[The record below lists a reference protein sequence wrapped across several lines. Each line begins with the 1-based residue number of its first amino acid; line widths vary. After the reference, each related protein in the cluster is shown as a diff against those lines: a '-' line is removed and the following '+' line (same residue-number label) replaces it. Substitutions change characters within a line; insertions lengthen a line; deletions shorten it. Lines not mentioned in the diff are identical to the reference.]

1 VQLAEITVVIRS
13 RVAKVL
19 VAGNGVH
26 GFSLASMGLQK
37 GGDVE

>member
-13 RVAKVL
+13 GVAKVL
-19 VAGNGVH
+19 VADVH
-26 GFSLASMGLQK
+26 VFSLASMGLQK